1 MSQSYVFYERKS
13 KDIEFHDR
21 RQAPSKLQCM
31 PHLHHELELVLMLS
45 GTATAYADSVR
56 ATLGPGD
63 VFLSFPNQIH
73 HFESTGPE
81 NFMLFIIKPEQM
93 PDLSD
98 LFHTGTPH
106 SPVITG
112 AGRDEPVR
120 KLFDA
125 LGDACRQP
133 GTAGKEYLLTLRRG
147 YLLALFSELLSRMTV
162 TRLSMGD
169 SGALRSIVSFCTQN
183 FSEDLSLS
191 MLEEKLHLNKFY
203 ISHLFGEKLDMR
215 FNDYINS
222 LRIAEACRL
231 LLGSKLS
238 ITEISEQVGFN
249 TLRTF
254 NRAFMKQMGC
264 SPSAYRKSDYE
275 MRTPSPAEQ
284 MTPASL
290 PQPIPTPVPPAP
302 PTPPAP
308 ATPLHYGYMY
318 GITGGCCE
326 EEEVR

>member
-13 KDIEFHDR
+13 KDIEFFDR

-73 HFESTGPE
+73 HYDSMGPE
-81 NFMLFIIKPEQM
+81 NFMLFIIKPELM

-106 SPVITG
+106 SPVIVG
-112 AGRDEPVR
+112 AGQDETVR
-120 KLFDA
+120 KLFDS
-125 LGDACRQP
+125 LGDACRQS
-133 GTAGKEYLLTLRRG
+133 GAAGKEYLLTLRRG

-264 SPSAYRKSDYE
+264 SPSSYRKSDYE
-275 MRTPSPAEQ
+275 MRTPSHAEQ
-284 MTPASL
+284 
-290 PQPIPTPVPPAP
+290 
-302 PTPPAP
+302 P
-308 ATPLHYGYMY
+308 ATPTLPPPPAAAPTPQPAPSPATPPNYSYTHSVV
-318 GITGGCCE
+318 GGCCE
-326 EEEVR
+326 EEEAR